1 LEKFRNFVTD
11 FLCKIQ
17 NFRVNSQRVMTET
30 LQSHESV
37 KHY

>member
-17 NFRVNSQRVMTET
+17 NFRIVSERVMP
-30 LQSHESV
+30 
-37 KHY
+37 